1 MIVAHWKR
9 GAELN
14 NGHSQAT
21 SLAFLQP
28 RTGCGKPSELWRMVL
43 PRSVRLHQ
51 LRFFWLTWIRCC
63 GSSVC
68 RAPSRACGR
77 LRSLVFTSKVGRAR
91 RQVYGRLG
99 DRSMHRFVE
108 AWFVGLPATLTAV

>member
-1 MIVAHWKR
+1 MAMISRSVATSIDIDYDLRMIVAHWKR

-51 LRFFWLTWIRCC
+51 LRFFWLT
-63 GSSVC
+63 
-68 RAPSRACGR
+68 
-77 LRSLVFTSKVGRAR
+77 
-91 RQVYGRLG
+91 
-99 DRSMHRFVE
+99 
-108 AWFVGLPATLTAV
+108 